1 MLTAYLIALR
11 NSKRKRSDTRDNV
24 EIVDIVQTVRLP
36 PVKPFK
42 IAAIRTQPILT
53 ASTLEHIVTPEQ
65 VQSCS
70 EVGRKRKTY
79 LKIS

>member
-11 NSKRKRSDTRDNV
+11 NSKRKRSDTGDNV
-24 EIVDIVQTVRLP
+24 EIVDIVQMVRLP

-42 IAAIRTQPILT
+42 ITSIRTQPILT
-53 ASTLEHIVTPEQ
+53 TSTLEHNVTSEQ

-70 EVGRKRKTY
+70 GILRKGKTY
-79 LKIS
+79 L